1 MLKSAISFILFV
13 FFPLSILAQSE
24 DWMMEAEDGL
34 GTVKWKGATGDIDAP
49 KGLTLWNKN
58 LMTGNTVIE
67 YEARIVTPPQPSPKE
82 RGTSQGVVFLI

>member
-34 GTVKWKGATGDIDAP
+34 GTIKWKGATCDIDAVFM
-49 KGLTLWNKN
+49 KEVINK
-58 LMTGNTVIE
+58 
-67 YEARIVTPPQPSPKE
+67 
-82 RGTSQGVVFLI
+82 